1 MGPAAAGISL
11 RRRTSRAVYAAV
23 EQGPRARPEWGERFP
38 STRGPAGFPR
48 HLGTATVSQASS
60 RPKSW
65 APEHLQ
71 IPVLCPVGA
80 ADSPPRT
87 PLPCSSLT
95 SAGRTFHRA
104 LGLASRT
111 ARTVRSSQEAM
122 GGGAPPAPQANK
134 ALTSHAFCAIP
145 RGHTT
150 FRSRERFSILILSIH
165 TLLQNNVK
173 V

>member
-1 MGPAAAGISL
+1 MGPAAVGISL

-23 EQGPRARPEWGERFP
+23 EQGPRARPERGERFP
-38 STRGPAGFPR
+38 STRGPAGFPG
-48 HLGTATVSQASS
+48 HLRTATVSQASS

-80 ADSPPRT
+80 ADSPPD
-87 PLPCSSLT
+87 PPPVLLPDECGPHVPPSPRSGLQDGQDRAQQPGGNGGRST
-95 SAGRTFHRA
+95 S
-104 LGLASRT
+104 
-111 ARTVRSSQEAM
+111 RST
-122 GGGAPPAPQANK
+122 ANK
-134 ALTSHAFCAIP
+134 ALMSHDFCAIP

-150 FRSRERFSILILSIH
+150 FRSRERFSILILSMH